1 MYIQILGHGHNVT
14 HTYWLAD
21 GWWFRAFQ
29 TKPNQTKHNRRDW
42 LTWLTEE
49 VVASRTSSNDFFPD
63 KTSAW
68 SNTDTHGC
76 ALRSVNRPTPTCILI
91 VLATYTHIWKLATY
105 SHMLNCKIMY
115 TYSTCLTYSTNWG
128 ESLCFSSARTRMRMT
143 PIYDKQKMI
152 KDNKKSTKAW
162 GWPQSAIK
170 QR

>member
-29 TKPNQTKHNRRDW
+29 TKPNVTDVTDW
-42 LTWLTEE
+42 RGCGVQKLFQLFFSGQNICMIQHRYTWM
-49 VVASRTSSNDFFPD
+49 RT
-63 KTSAW
+63 TV
-68 SNTDTHGC
+68 
-76 ALRSVNRPTPTCILI
+76 REPTPTCILI

-105 SHMLNCKIMY
+105 AHMLNCKIMY

-152 KDNKKSTKAW
+152 KDNEKVPKHEDD
-162 GWPQSAIK
+162 PNLL
-170 QR
+170 